1 MCFMC
6 FNPNN
11 HRGQVA
17 RKEPGMRRGSSK
29 EREIESYVIKR
40 QRGNWES
47 KLGVVWESGVKE
59 GTCGGQ
65 LTLKAI

>member
-1 MCFMC
+1 MC

-17 RKEPGMRRGSSK
+17 RKEPGVRRGSSK
-29 EREIESYVIKR
+29 EREN
-40 QRGNWES
+40 RGLCYKETKGKLEWES

-59 GTCGGQ
+59 GTRGGQ